1 MTWDP
6 SLGPVGPQDCSASG
20 PWWLQVATL
29 TYVQSHAQKAS
40 FIALSVCWVYA
51 LNQALHQLQNTEMK
65 ETQGHSLASSLYS
78 GRGRGGGREAL
89 YKYSR
94 AEAKQCRAAVKINQW
109 LSGGTVTSWPLKW
122 ATPWFKHYLLARSS
136 CSTSPS
142 FSFLPHKMWPGFD
155 SQIHY
160 LRPHHPRPVTWPLRT
175 SVSSS
180 LKWG

>member
-1 MTWDP
+1 M
-6 SLGPVGPQDCSASG
+6 
-20 PWWLQVATL
+20 ATL

-94 AEAKQCRAAVKINQW
+94 AEAKQCRAAVKINQ
-109 LSGGTVTSWPLKW
+109 
-122 ATPWFKHYLLARSS
+122 
-136 CSTSPS
+136 
-142 FSFLPHKMWPGFD
+142 
-155 SQIHY
+155 
-160 LRPHHPRPVTWPLRT
+160 
-175 SVSSS
+175 
-180 LKWG
+180 